1 MNSYRVISYRNVNS
15 NGTTETQQVII
26 KANTDH
32 GAKMQASGKYPTKG
46 RWLKLDPGN
55 GYVKGA
61 HGNIIGT
68 DRLFV
73 IPLN

>member
-1 MNSYRVISYRNVNS
+1 MAHYKVVSYRNVNS
-15 NGTTETQQVII
+15 DGSTTTEEVII
-26 KANTDH
+26 QANTDQ
-32 GAKMQASGKYPTKG
+32 GAKMQASGRFPTKG

-55 GYVKGA
+55 GFVKGA

-73 IPLN
+73 IPMP